1 MELAGFLGARQKIGS
16 KFLPVYFPQFVPK
29 HIEKQGVMGR
39 KHGFDSVILSRQKLG
54 QIVADGDGVVF
65 IQRRN
70 RVINIDVFHPLVGVG
85 TIQGELSDGEK
96 EAPDKQVL
104 FAARHL
110 DIVNGR
116 AIDLA
121 GEANQPFVV
130 VNDEVKVRVTLQ
142 ERPDAIIHFQFV
154 QAGKKT
160 GLGIKSQITLAVAV

>member
-1 MELAGFLGARQKIGS
+1 MRS
-16 KFLPVYFPQFVPK
+16 KSLPVYFPQFVPK

-39 KHGFDSVILSRQKLG
+39 KDGFDSVVLSRQKLR

-70 RVINIDVFHPLVGVG
+70 RVINVDVFHPFVGVS

-96 EAPDKQVL
+96 EAPDKQVF
-104 FAARHL
+104 FAPRYL

-116 AIDLA
+116 PTDLA

-130 VNDEVKVRVTLQ
+130 INDEVKIRVTLQ
-142 ERPDAIIHFQFV
+142 ER
-154 QAGKKT
+154 
-160 GLGIKSQITLAVAV
+160 QIGRA